1 MTTIA
6 PHPYAHVLHAIAE
19 GREIQFRWPNGEIED
34 VPIAEVLMV
43 IVGGKAAAPDEFLVK
58 PLTITINGFKVPEPL
73 REMPPDGTVVYWP
86 NFHYTTRRS
95 SVVGSCP
102 NASGPDLAAML
113 RCGLLH
119 LTQEAARAHA
129 QALISFT
136 IAS

>member
-19 GREIQFRWPNGEIED
+19 GREIQFRWPDGKIED
-34 VPIAEVLMV
+34 ESIADVL
-43 IVGGKAAAPDEFLVK
+43 IAIASGKAASPGAFLVK

-73 REMPPDGTVVYWP
+73 REMPLDGTTVYWP
-86 NFHYTTRRS
+86 DFYYTTKRS
-95 SVVGSCP
+95 GVVGSYA
-102 NASGPDLAAML
+102 NTSRPDLAAML

-119 LTQEAARAHA
+119 LTPEAARAHA